1 MPPIDGL
8 QLIAPSVSR
17 LCVSSSV
24 FAPCARCGK
33 RSFGAGMAAADNND
47 IETGGK
53 RKITGFYPEAL
64 MQQVARSASSKA
76 RSPEHIAAHDDLK

>member
-24 FAPCARCGK
+24 LHSHARCSQ
-33 RSFGAGMAAADNND
+33 RRLGAGMAATDDND
-47 IETGGK
+47 VETV
-53 RKITGFYPEAL
+53 RKEHGQSDLRFYAQITGL
-64 MQQVARSASSKA
+64 RK
-76 RSPEHIAAHDDLK
+76 RAAILLQFAEK